1 MEILRRCTVMQN
13 AARVPSWKSRKWPFL
28 AKKRPF
34 LPIKMTL
41 ALEKSKVLK
50 SPLVRSFYEPRRA
63 FWHMF
68 RSLGVAAFC
77 GFFVSRCRNS
87 TIFIGGT
94 LSKKFF
100 FGKNRKFSIFL
111 FPRNGS
117 NTIAITLYGMLI
129 PYFARINHIL
139 KNSGQNT

>member
-1 MEILRRCTVMQN
+1 MQN
-13 AARVPSWKSRKWPFL
+13 AARVPSRKSRKWPFL

-34 LPIKMTL
+34 LPIKMNI

-77 GFFVSRCRNS
+77 GFFASRCTNS

-94 LSKKFF
+94 LSKKNFF
-100 FGKNRKFSIFL
+100 WKKSKIFDFL
-111 FPRNGS
+111 FPRNVS

-129 PYFARINHIL
+129 PYFARINHNLTI
-139 KNSGQNT
+139 SGQNT